1 MVLYAGKPLELAAIT
16 KAFATVAADDL
27 GTMSLAIRHVAI
39 PAAHVNAIATYEART
54 SAGDTTLPE
63 DWLEEVACELSND
76 AGLTLWVTS
85 CDDEAVGGYAL
96 FDDGEELERALA
108 DPDHHTSVPNAA
120 AGKLAGGHHRE
131 LDVAALFARDVED
144 DEVELWVIA
153 EAGRMLERP
162 HKVLHSDLP
171 EWKPVL

>member
-16 KAFATVAADDL
+16 KAFAAVAADDL
-27 GTMSLAIRHVAI
+27 GTMSVAIRHVAI
-39 PAAHVNAIATYEART
+39 AAARVNAIATYEAR
-54 SAGDTTLPE
+54 AGDVHPLPE
-63 DWLEEVACELSND
+63 DWLEEVACELSSD

-85 CDDEAVGGYAL
+85 CDDEMVGGYAL

-108 DPDHHTSVPNAA
+108 DPDRHTSVPNAA

-153 EAGRMLERP
+153 EGGRMLERP